1 MSPTALVGLT
11 WTESYKCSAT
21 KHRFQAACPLPS
33 SVRGEGAKGGISGT
47 LTRDILRDGG
57 LPPNIL
63 GAFAYTDLTHRVAF
77 VLQLAGEV
85 TRQPINELRRE
96 MYMW

>member
-21 KHRFQAACPLPS
+21 KHRFGSVLVTS

-63 GAFAYTDLTHRVAF
+63 GALAYTDLTHRVAF
-77 VLQLAGEV
+77 VLQLAGEG

>member
-1 MSPTALVGLT
+1 MQR
-11 WTESYKCSAT
+11 Y
-21 KHRFQAACPLPS
+21 QAPFPGSVPVTS

-63 GAFAYTDLTHRVAF
+63 GALAYTDLTHRVAF
-77 VLQLAGEV
+77 VLQLAGER
-85 TRQPINELRRE
+85 TRPPINDLRRE
-96 MYMW
+96 MDMW